1 MDSLTLNLCAG
12 GHDVK
17 VLTSRCIRRALSVV
31 LGLSALLAACSA
43 PAPSGGTSAAAPTA
57 AATSAAAV
65 KPAATSQ
72 PAQAAPPTQ
81 AAQSSQSGQQVTIT
95 LNFIAQGSDQLAPLV
110 NDFEKANPGIKVNV
124 QYLPQATLGQAEVT
138 SLQAGNAAD
147 ILYTNGGSGQLLS
160 VFPLEK
166 GGYLVDLS
174 QRPWV
179 KDLPQPTHD
188 LYWDGNKL
196 YGLPMGLS
204 LVGVVHNTALFQ
216 QLGLKIPTTFG
227 EMVDLCGKIKA
238 AGKIPMVLAG
248 QAPGLYAQAPAAST
262 VYSSNPNWN
271 EDRAAGKVTFAG
283 TPGWQTAL
291 QEFVDLNN
299 AGCFQPGASGDTII
313 KAFQFLGS
321 EQAVMFLGPSAA
333 IGGIMGSNPNFSAAM
348 FPLPGPTADSTRAVT
363 EYNDSFSVNAKSPNI
378 DAAMKLL
385 DFLAQPEQQR
395 AYAKIMGEISVPDS
409 VTGKVPDLYNS
420 FSPLLQQNKS
430 VTLPSLIWPN
440 PAVGTALTPG
450 MQGLVT
456 GQKTVSDV
464 LTDLDNAWNS

>member
-1 MDSLTLNLCAG
+1 VNVSTNQA
-12 GHDVK
+12 
-17 VLTSRCIRRALSVV
+17 TRSALSLV

-43 PAPSGGTSAAAPTA
+43 PAPSGGTSAAAPATPPTA
-57 AATSAAAV
+57 AAA

-72 PAQAAPPTQ
+72 PAQAAQPTQ
-81 AAQSSQSGQQVTIT
+81 AAQSSQAGQQVTIT

-110 NDFEKANPGIKVNV
+110 NDFEKANPNIKVNV

-138 SLQAGNAAD
+138 ALQAGNAAD

-174 QRPWV
+174 QRSWV

-188 LYWDGNKL
+188 LYWDSDKL

-216 QLGLKIPTTFG
+216 QLGLQIPTTFS

-238 AGKIPMVLAG
+238 AGKTPMVLAG

-271 EDRAAGKVTFAG
+271 DDRAAGKVTFAG

-313 KAFQFLGS
+313 KAFQLLGG
-321 EQAVMFLGPSAA
+321 EQALMFLGPSAA

-378 DAAMKLL
+378 DAAMKLI
-385 DFLAQPEQQR
+385 DFLAQPDEQR

-409 VTGKVPDLYNS
+409 VTGNVPELYTS
-420 FSPLLQQNKS
+420 FAPLLQQKKS

-440 PAVGTALTPG
+440 PAVGTALTPD
-450 MQGLVT
+450 MQGLIT
-456 GQKTVSDV
+456 GQKTVPDV